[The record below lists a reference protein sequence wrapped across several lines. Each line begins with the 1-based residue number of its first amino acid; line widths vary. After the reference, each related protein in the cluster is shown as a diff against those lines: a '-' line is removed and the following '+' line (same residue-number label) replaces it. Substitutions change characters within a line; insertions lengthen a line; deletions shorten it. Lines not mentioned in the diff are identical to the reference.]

1 MCHSKTAHIL
11 ITTIIVLVAIAL
23 AVAVSFWHQQLLA
36 YIIFV
41 SRIFDVMLPILAVG
55 ALFKYLLC
63 GGCHHHHNNEPCNK
77 Q

>member
-1 MCHSKTAHIL
+1 MFHSKTAHIV
-11 ITTIIVLVAIAL
+11 ITSIIVLVAIGL

-55 ALFKYLLC
+55 ALLKYLLC
-63 GGCHHHHNNEPCNK
+63 GNCHHHNDSCGK
-77 Q
+77 